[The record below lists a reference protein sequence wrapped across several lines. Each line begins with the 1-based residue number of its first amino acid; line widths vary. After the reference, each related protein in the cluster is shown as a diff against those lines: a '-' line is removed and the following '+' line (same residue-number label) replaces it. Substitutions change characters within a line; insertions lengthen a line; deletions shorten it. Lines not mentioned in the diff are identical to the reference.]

1 MAGSTS
7 CHEGAPQPLTI
18 CSHHSPVS
26 DLREGEWPRPGPA
39 PIFQSRPQLGLSSP
53 RVGREEQSWVLRNP
67 TPKRDYLS
75 SSSALQRARPG
86 SAALFSP
93 GLWGPWLRPFPP
105 GLADHNIT
113 LGIQYDSA
121 GAPRGLDLSFQPRA
135 FLLPKTQI
143 SRPKF
148 PSRWTFVV
156 RTPNSPM
163 YSLVTVNQQVS
174 LISVTVTPSTFLA
187 ALLVL
192 LVFVSFYLPKLPSFT
207 LPRIPLPRI
216 FPAAEPSEKALP
228 PLPPSPTSPD
238 RQLVVRDQ
246 SLTVYR
252 RERRDSYKDRF
263 RKEPKDHHCRDRD
276 CCAKES
282 DHGRSPR
289 KARRLVTGFRDSGKN
304 SSVLPSETAIED
316 DLLADLDA
324 ASAGSYSPP
333 AWRRLANGSR
343 SNGFWRA
350 PSHDALGAMAPMR
363 LAVRSTPF
371 NARCGGDD
379 LDDLDDLDDDDDGG
393 GGLGRDA
400 DNRNDILQRAIRTRL
415 PTGSMSPDKVRSRSP
430 EANRSGTLRFEAP
443 TPPVL
448 ERILESPPPTDNCN
462 LRLPGAQPV
471 RASPVEDPAPDPSPL
486 LLDIR
491 FAVRAE
497 VQQRTEPIETAISF
511 IRKRYAALTASWTS
525 TLFSLLLAVFSI
537 SLFKTLVQEPAPRP
551 VGDLVKVAGIARSF
565 EPLIY
570 YSEHAITQVHDLQA
584 TSVAVWDLGETVRT
598 SGMRDASLIVADL
611 DALSAS
617 MKTLATEM
625 TKFFAVVDGD
635 IDGSRQQVDMG
646 FCASLYN
653 SILNVM
659 DWAKM
664 HLNRLQSAPSPST
677 LSSAYDNIHN
687 MLSEAHVLED
697 ASGSPT
703 PLGTL
708 TTYVFGLSN
717 PQREQRMVQLLFNE
731 FLSILEESVR
741 EELRYS
747 MNLYGL
753 FNSIDQHFLN
763 LARTVARETSA
774 QEELHSDMLASLW
787 VRILGTR
794 AAELRKFEQN
804 RVLLRDV
811 REKTVRNKGILVNHH
826 SKLLSLQTSL
836 EGLRTKLISPLV
848 RGANATILTLEDQI
862 DSLSGVRDHLAELRR
877 QQKGKVM
884 ETLYASVPS
893 KQQQRSLRL
902 DDGRSGFLGDS

>member
-1 MAGSTS
+1 MDD
-7 CHEGAPQPLTI
+7 PQERLDA
-18 CSHHSPVS
+18 S
-26 DLREGEWPRPGPA
+26 LRDFETPA
-39 PIFQSRPQLGLSSP
+39 
-53 RVGREEQSWVLRNP
+53 
-67 TPKRDYLS
+67 
-75 SSSALQRARPG
+75 
-86 SAALFSP
+86 
-93 GLWGPWLRPFPP
+93 
-105 GLADHNIT
+105 
-113 LGIQYDSA
+113 
-121 GAPRGLDLSFQPRA
+121 
-135 FLLPKTQI
+135 
-143 SRPKF
+143 
-148 PSRWTFVV
+148 
-156 RTPNSPM
+156 
-163 YSLVTVNQQVS
+163 
-174 LISVTVTPSTFLA
+174 
-187 ALLVL
+187 
-192 LVFVSFYLPKLPSFT
+192 
-207 LPRIPLPRI
+207 
-216 FPAAEPSEKALP
+216 
-228 PLPPSPTSPD
+228 SPTSTT
-238 RQLVVRDQ
+238 R
-246 SLTVYR
+246 
-252 RERRDSYKDRF
+252 
-263 RKEPKDHHCRDRD
+263 
-276 CCAKES
+276 
-282 DHGRSPR
+282 
-289 KARRLVTGFRDSGKN
+289 N
-304 SSVLPSETAIED
+304 SSILPSEPAIED
-316 DLLADLDA
+316 DLLADLDV
-324 ASAGSYSPP
+324 ASVGSYSPP

-343 SNGFWRA
+343 SNGFWRP
-350 PSHDALGAMAPMR
+350 PSHDALSAMSPMR
-363 LAVRSTPF
+363 LAMRNTPYSE
-371 NARCGGDD
+371 R
-379 LDDLDDLDDDDDGG
+379 DDDDDTDDD
-393 GGLGRDA
+393 LDLE
-400 DNRNDILQRAIRTRL
+400 DNQNDILQRAIRTRL

-430 EANRSGTLRFEAP
+430 DGNRSNTLRLEAP

-448 ERILESPPPTDNCN
+448 ERILESPPPTDNY
-462 LRLPGAQPV
+462 
-471 RASPVEDPAPDPSPL
+471 
-486 LLDIR
+486 IR

-497 VQQRTEPIETAISF
+497 VQQRTEPIETAIAF
-511 IRKRYAALTASWTS
+511 IRKRYSALTASWTS
-525 TLFSLLLAVFSI
+525 TLFSVLFAVFSV
-537 SLFKTLVQEPAPRP
+537 SLFKTLIQEPAPRP

-611 DALSAS
+611 DALSGS

-635 IDGSRQQVDMG
+635 IDGEANSKVDMG
-646 FCASLYN
+646 VCALLYN

-664 HLNRLQSAPSPST
+664 HLNRLQSAPSPSS

-697 ASGSPT
+697 ASGAPT
-703 PLGTL
+703 PLGTI

-804 RVLLRDV
+804 RILLRDV

-862 DSLSGVRDHLAELRR
+862 DSLSGVRDHLAEIRR

-893 KQQQRSLRL
+893 KQLQRNLAL
-902 DDGRSGFLGDS
+902 DDGRSDVLRES